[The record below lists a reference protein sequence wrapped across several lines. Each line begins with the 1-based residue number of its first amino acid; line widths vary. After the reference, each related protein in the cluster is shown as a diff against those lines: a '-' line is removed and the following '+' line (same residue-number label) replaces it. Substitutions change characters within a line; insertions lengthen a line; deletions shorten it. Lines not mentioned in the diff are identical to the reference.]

1 MKQSIYIVNPIMTYQ
16 DFPLPYLYLI
26 FKSYHKEFGKHPD
39 AWSWPLPVNGVEGL
53 TFDDI
58 LRNVLVESP
67 KVVGFSSYVWNY
79 KLNLELGK
87 AIKELLPDC
96 ILVYGGPEVPYDQHP
111 NWLKENYFVD
121 LIADSKGTGEEFMM
135 TLLDQLAEGSF
146 NPAEIPYCI
155 TPSADRTTATKS
167 VPTTK
172 RTDLKWPRS
181 MFYGNE
187 TEVQLLKHIAQSKDA
202 RLTTL
207 WETTRGCPHA
217 CAYCDWGGSTGVK
230 VLKKS
235 EETVY
240 EELKYMESLN
250 IEYIDVCDANFG
262 IFKERDVNIIQY
274 IIDRAKLGW
283 DVEIGLNGKTKND
296 ITTVQKID
304 FMTLESK
311 IAVKSDYHY
320 SVNASDSVVSKAV
333 NRWSYP
339 TQIHIDFVKKVKSLG
354 YKTRIEYILGL
365 PETTLDIFYNEYN
378 DIAYA
383 DAWLS
388 ERYVWSLLAKSPAA
402 KPAYREKYRIETVPV
417 RYTHYN
423 TLRQLTKSEYY
434 LLDDPKYQGYFD
446 LVIATSTYTKQEWLQ
461 MYFMDNFVRG
471 VECLS
476 VTTSL
481 REHCETLGV
490 SAGQF
495 FRYCW
500 ATLEKMRASGN
511 EGLAE
516 IFSSIEDALQGKIT
530 FAYYQYQGQILGL
543 QTISSFF
550 LTKYADE
557 FVSIFREFLP
567 QDAEVDHQ
575 IGKMKSRLETLKNNA
590 DPVRRIVDEHSSYVY
605 GSLSKKINST
615 SALKAVGNGIE

>member
-58 LRNVLVESP
+58 LGNVLVESP

-96 ILVYGGPEVPYDQHP
+96 ILVYDGPEVPYDQHP

-146 NPAEIPYCI
+146 NPA
-155 TPSADRTTATKS
+155 
-167 VPTTK
+167 
-172 RTDLKWPRS
+172 
-181 MFYGNE
+181 
-187 TEVQLLKHIAQSKDA
+187 
-202 RLTTL
+202 
-207 WETTRGCPHA
+207 
-217 CAYCDWGGSTGVK
+217 
-230 VLKKS
+230 
-235 EETVY
+235 
-240 EELKYMESLN
+240 
-250 IEYIDVCDANFG
+250 
-262 IFKERDVNIIQY
+262 
-274 IIDRAKLGW
+274 
-283 DVEIGLNGKTKND
+283 
-296 ITTVQKID
+296 
-304 FMTLESK
+304 
-311 IAVKSDYHY
+311 
-320 SVNASDSVVSKAV
+320 
-333 NRWSYP
+333 
-339 TQIHIDFVKKVKSLG
+339 
-354 YKTRIEYILGL
+354 
-365 PETTLDIFYNEYN
+365 
-378 DIAYA
+378 
-383 DAWLS
+383 
-388 ERYVWSLLAKSPAA
+388 
-402 KPAYREKYRIETVPV
+402 

-530 FAYYQYQGQILGL
+530 FVYYQYQGQILGL